1 VTVPYLPASTYRWQD
16 TFESCQTALFTRDGI
31 CKVLHQLNITR
42 VFFVGDSLSF
52 MMVQSFWKLFG
63 LHDDPGD
70 QFAGFERVLDCDP
83 LVNFSFKVVY
93 TRNDHLTNEGIPCAD
108 ICRDWLQRYMSSQER
123 TLFVAN
129 TGAHTTGA
137 EVFQRDFDAFV
148 DLMDTIRHGN
158 DIVFFRTTVPGHV
171 HCGNHHIPLS
181 NHSQFEATSQL
192 SWNKFELYN
201 EYARQ
206 RVRNNSDWFELNVNP
221 MTVLR
226 PDGHRPPRDCLHYM
240 LPGPPDWWNH
250 LMYSNLVDIQE
261 PNGN

>member
-1 VTVPYLPASTYRWQD
+1 
-16 TFESCQTALFTRDGI
+16 
-31 CKVLHQLNITR
+31 
-42 VFFVGDSLSF
+42 
-52 MMVQSFWKLFG
+52 
-63 LHDDPGD
+63 
-70 QFAGFERVLDCDP
+70 
-83 LVNFSFKVVY
+83 
-93 TRNDHLTNEGIPCAD
+93 
-108 ICRDWLQRYMSSQER
+108 
-123 TLFVAN
+123 
-129 TGAHTTGA
+129 
-137 EVFQRDFDAFV
+137 V

-158 DIVFFRTTVPGHV
+158 DIIFFRTTVPGHV

-181 NHSQFEATSQL
+181 NHSQFEATSQF